1 MKNKV
6 LNALTEFVLNNYES
20 LKSEYNTLSK
30 EQKKTTP
37 ITIYIIKTFD
47 VLLNQAENELKNTM
61 DEGVPQTQ
69 VDSNL

>member
-6 LNALTEFVLNNYES
+6 LNALTEFVLNNYEN
-20 LKSEYNTLSK
+20 LKSEYNILSK